1 MRELSARERAF
12 LEKKLPGST
21 TGGRATATSQG
32 RSSRDLSPVSKLASL
47 VRTVIVYIP
56 LIIGGI
62 TLLLSALLGY
72 LYIWGRDFFK
82 VSDVERLSS
91 DGTIGLMDKTS
102 KGWLQGTLDLFNL
115 APWVILGTIVLGIV
129 LMGLSM
135 LLLRKRNG

>member
-12 LEKKLPGST
+12 LEKRLPGST
-21 TGGRATATSQG
+21 TGGRATAASQG
-32 RSSRDLSPVSKLASL
+32 RPSRDLSPVTRLASL
-47 VRTVIVYIP
+47 LKTVIAYIP
-56 LIIGGI
+56 LIIGGA
-62 TLLLSALLGY
+62 TLLFSAVLGY

-102 KGWLQGTLDLFNL
+102 RGWLQGTLDLFNL
-115 APWVILGTIVLGIV
+115 APWLILGTIILGII